1 MRPGHPVHRQTRA
14 TRVRVPWV
22 RFLSRSHQF
31 NIEFNVVPHATASR
45 LPTSLS
51 RSLGRFFSSCHVRVK
66 SCLDVGDDCSL
77 ILVNSYLVATHT
89 SHLDTPP
96 CDRQRHLSRHR
107 RRASVSASVCVRA
120 RSSSFVVGSF
130 VVGSFVR
137 SFVGVFWD
145 FWISL
150 RVIFEEFA
158 DVPSF
163 VPSFAHSLSPL
174 QPTAHLTMY
183 AYL

>member
-1 MRPGHPVHRQTRA
+1 MWCPMRQPPA
-14 TRVRVPWV
+14 CP
-22 RFLSRSHQF
+22 
-31 NIEFNVVPHATASR
+31 P
-45 LPTSLS
+45 LS

-163 VPSFAHSLSPL
+163 VPSFAHSFPFPAHCAFNHVFLFVEHV
-174 QPTAHLTMY
+174 QPYFHKVNGYYPQMIFQCQARQGNLR
-183 AYL
+183 

>member
-107 RRASVSASVCVRA
+107 RRASVSASVCA
-120 RSSSFVVGSF
+120 RVCRRSSLGLSSFVVDR
-130 VVGSFVR
+130 SFVR
-137 SFVGVFWD
+137 WRVLGFLD
-145 FWISL
+145 FT
-150 RVIFEEFA
+150 
-158 DVPSF
+158 
-163 VPSFAHSLSPL
+163 LSDF
-174 QPTAHLTMY
+174 
-183 AYL
+183 